1 MRCSLILVTVIA
13 IAGSTG
19 CTTPE
24 SPSTSLETPTVAASP
39 VTSSAEIATNAPEEA
54 EKTIDADYIYGKAMD
69 AAWSAA
75 TIAQS
80 AVGVQDWL
88 TVGRQW
94 QRAIA
99 LLQSLPPSYGQ
110 KEQAEQKIAEYQR
123 NLTYAEQKAGRKI
136 PPLTTTLVSPS
147 ALEATPP
154 PKPKPSPSQ
163 QAQAAPQRQH
173 FFVMAGGGSPQ
184 SNEIALE
191 KNVFYFQRTLEAMG
205 YRLADASLYFANGN
219 DNQAS
224 IRYIDPSTR
233 QERFKVP
240 EIPDLDG
247 ASTIENFRQGMQKV
261 IQQKRATFFYFTGHG
276 AKNDNNVDNN
286 AMILWNNGRVS
297 VQEFSQ
303 SLDRL
308 PQNVPFVAM
317 MAQCYAGSFANM
329 IYEGGNPNH
338 KVALQTRCGFFA
350 TVKTQTSVGCTPEVN
365 EADYRDYS
373 SSFFAGLS
381 GITRTGDR
389 ATSADYNR
397 DGKVSYAEAHAF
409 AKIDNQST
417 DLPVSTSEV
426 WLQKQ
431 TGETQRQAIW
441 NQPIADVLKS
451 ARPEQSYVVRS
462 LAQQLGLNLQQAYAT
477 LSTPGDNSV
486 QQAYWMRL
494 GMELINIAKEKQ
506 IREQGNRDTIAILNR
521 LLDCEDDFWQ

>member
-1 MRCSLILVTVIA
+1 
-13 IAGSTG
+13 
-19 CTTPE
+19 
-24 SPSTSLETPTVAASP
+24 
-39 VTSSAEIATNAPEEA
+39 
-54 EKTIDADYIYGKAMD
+54 
-69 AAWSAA
+69 
-75 TIAQS
+75 
-80 AVGVQDWL
+80 
-88 TVGRQW
+88 
-94 QRAIA
+94 
-99 LLQSLPPSYGQ
+99 
-110 KEQAEQKIAEYQR
+110 
-123 NLTYAEQKAGRKI
+123 
-136 PPLTTTLVSPS
+136 
-147 ALEATPP
+147 
-154 PKPKPSPSQ
+154 
-163 QAQAAPQRQH
+163 
-173 FFVMAGGGSPQ
+173 
-184 SNEIALE
+184 
-191 KNVFYFQRTLEAMG
+191 
-205 YRLADASLYFANGN
+205 
-219 DNQAS
+219 
-224 IRYIDPSTR
+224 
-233 QERFKVP
+233 
-240 EIPDLDG
+240 
-247 ASTIENFRQGMQKV
+247 
-261 IQQKRATFFYFTGHG
+261 
-276 AKNDNNVDNN
+276 
-286 AMILWNNGRVS
+286 
-297 VQEFSQ
+297 
-303 SLDRL
+303 
-308 PQNVPFVAM
+308 
-317 MAQCYAGSFANM
+317 
-329 IYEGGNPNH
+329 
-338 KVALQTRCGFFA
+338 
-350 TVKTQTSVGCTPEVN
+350 VKTQTSVGCTPEVN